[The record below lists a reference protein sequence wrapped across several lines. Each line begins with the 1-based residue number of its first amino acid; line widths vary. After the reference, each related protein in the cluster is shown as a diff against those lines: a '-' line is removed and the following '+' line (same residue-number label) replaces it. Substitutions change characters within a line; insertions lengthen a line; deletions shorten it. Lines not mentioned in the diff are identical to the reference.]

1 VELEKAGVP
10 TVTLV
15 SRSFCPLAQIVAR
28 GLGFPALPIL
38 LLPHP
43 IGDSD
48 PEQIT
53 KKGSGAAEEV
63 VRLLLSPRE
72 ALEREF
78 GAKKFSLPEHV
89 VSKR

>member
-1 VELEKAGVP
+1 MEKAGVP

-15 SRSFCPLAQIVAR
+15 SRSFCPLAQMVAR
-28 GLGFPALPIL
+28 GLGFPVVPIL

-43 IGDSD
+43 IGDQNL
-48 PEQIT
+48 EQIT
-53 KKGSGAAEEV
+53 KKGTDAAEEA

-89 VSKR
+89 VPKR

>member
-1 VELEKAGVP
+1 MP

-15 SRSFCPLAQIVAR
+15 SRSFCPLAQMVAR
-28 GLGFPALPIL
+28 GLGFPVVPIL

-43 IGDSD
+43 IGDQNL
-48 PEQIT
+48 EQIT
-53 KKGSGAAEEV
+53 KKGTDAAEEA

-89 VSKR
+89 VPKR